1 MTEVIKTVVQC
12 DFDGT
17 VTKEDGSYVLLDAF
31 SSQDWQP
38 LFRDYEAGRI
48 SVGQF
53 NAAAFRNIKADR
65 DSLLEVV
72 RREIR
77 LRPGFA
83 AMVDCCHRKGF
94 RFVIVSN
101 GLRFYID
108 DILHNAGLNDIEV
121 HAAETIFNPDGLRVH
136 YLGPDG
142 NHLDNDF
149 KLAYTDL
156 FLSQGYRII
165 YLGNGGSDEVPA
177 GKCHFVFA
185 TGSLLDYCRKKS
197 LACTPFHDHND
208 VIRVLETL

>member
-17 VTKEDGSYVLLDAF
+17 VTKEDGSFVLLDTF
-31 SSQDWQP
+31 SGEDWRP

-53 NAAAFRNIKADR
+53 NAAAFRNVKADR
-65 DSLLEVV
+65 ESLLEVV

-77 LRPGFA
+77 LRPGFG
-83 AMVDCCHRKGF
+83 AMVDCCRRKGF
-94 RFVIVSN
+94 RFIIVSN

-108 DILHNAGLNDIEV
+108 DILDKAGLNDIEV
-121 HAAETIFNPDGLRVH
+121 QAAETDFHPDGLRV
-136 YLGPDG
+136 YYRGPDG
-142 NHLDNDF
+142 NRLDSDF
-149 KLAYTDL
+149 KPAYTDL

-165 YLGNGGSDEVPA
+165 YLGNGASDVVPA

-185 TGSLLDYCRKKS
+185 TGSLVDYCGKQGIS
-197 LACTPFHDHND
+197 CTPFQDHND
-208 VIRVLETL
+208 VIPVLETL

>member
-17 VTKEDGSYVLLDAF
+17 VTEEDGSFVLLDAF
-31 SSQDWQP
+31 SGEDWRP

-65 DSLLEVV
+65 ESLLEVV

-77 LRPGFA
+77 LKPGFA
-83 AMVDCCHRKGF
+83 LMVDCCRRKGF

-108 DILHNAGLNDIEV
+108 DILDNAGLNDIEV
-121 HAAETIFNPDGLRVH
+121 QAAETVFQPDGLRV
-136 YLGPDG
+136 YYMGPDG
-142 NHLDNDF
+142 NRLDSDF
-149 KLAYTDL
+149 KPAYADL

-165 YLGNGGSDEVPA
+165 YLGNGASDVAPA
-177 GKCHFVFA
+177 RKCHFVFA
-185 TGSLLDYCRKKS
+185 TGSLVDYCGRQGI
-197 LACTPFHDHND
+197 ACTPFQDYND
-208 VIRVLETL
+208 VIPVLETL